1 MTAAP
6 HPRADGTQAV
16 RTVALP
22 VRGMTCASCVGHVE
36 RELKS
41 TPGVTDVAVNLATE
55 RATIAFD
62 PQLVSIDALSAAVV
76 EAGYEA
82 GPPIDEAAPPVI
94 DDHTA
99 ELGELRRKT
108 IFSLVIAAASMAL
121 MPVMHRDGASHA
133 WHWLLFAMTLPVM
146 VWAGAR
152 FYVRAWAS
160 VKRRVADMNTLVA
173 LGTGSAMAFSV
184 AVTIA
189 PHAFHRAGLPMNVY
203 YEAVSGIIALLLLGN
218 LLEARAKGRTRD
230 AIAKLLA
237 LRPQTARVL
246 RGDRELE
253 MRIEQV
259 RVGDRLLV
267 RPGEKIPVDAVV
279 LDGTSAVDESM
290 LTGEALPVA
299 RKVGDRVTGATV
311 NGAGA
316 LTIEATR
323 VGADTTLARIVRLV
337 EAAQGSKAPIQRLAD
352 SIAAM
357 FVPVVL
363 VIALIAG
370 ATWIVFDTPA
380 RALLAFVTVLI
391 IACPCAMGLA
401 TPTAIMVGTGAGASR
416 GILIKGGEAL
426 ETAHRIAT
434 LVLDKTGTITEG
446 KPKVTD
452 VVLLSDVS
460 REEVLTLAAS
470 VEQRSEH
477 PLARA
482 IVEAASSLL
491 PVTEFKTQTGRG
503 VTGVVDTKSVSVTS
517 ITASASERL
526 LTEAARL
533 AGKAQTPVLVQIDD
547 APIALL
553 AISDPIRNTSKQ
565 AIADLRARGI
575 RVVMLTGD
583 HKNVADAVA
592 GEVSITD
599 VHAEV
604 LPENKAAVV
613 GELVD
618 EKKGIVAMVGD
629 GINDAPAL
637 ARADVGIAMGGGTD
651 IAIEAADVTLMR
663 SDLRSVVDAID
674 LSRATMRVIRQNLFW
689 AFAYNVIGIPIAAG
703 VLWPAFHVQLSPV
716 YAAAAMALSSVT
728 VVTNSLRL
736 RRAA

>member
-1 MTAAP
+1 VSVASHA
-6 HPRADGTQAV
+6 QAV

-22 VRGMTCASCVGHVE
+22 VRGMTCASCVAHVE
-36 RELKS
+36 RELKA
-41 TPGVTDVAVNLATE
+41 TPGVQDVAVNLATE
-55 RATIAFD
+55 RATVEFD
-62 PQLVSIDALSAAVV
+62 PAVASIDVLSAAVI
-76 EAGYEA
+76 EAGYEP
-82 GPPIDEAAPPVI
+82 GIPIDQSAPPVVE
-94 DDHTA
+94 DHTD
-99 ELGELRRKT
+99 ELRDLRRKT
-108 IFSLVIAAASMAL
+108 IFSLIVFVASMAV
-121 MPVMHRDGASHA
+121 MPLMHRDSTYHV
-133 WHWLLFAMTLPVM
+133 WHWVLLAATLPVM

-160 VKRRVADMNTLVA
+160 VKRRVADMSTLVA
-173 LGTGSAMAFSV
+173 LGTGAAMFFSV
-184 AVTIA
+184 FVTIA
-189 PHAFHRAGLPMNVY
+189 PHTMHRAGLPVAVY

-218 LLEARAKGRTRD
+218 LLEARAKGRTRE

-237 LRPQTARVL
+237 LRPATARVL
-246 RGDRELE
+246 RDGREVE
-253 MRIEQV
+253 VAIEEV
-259 RVGDRLLV
+259 RVGDRLIV
-267 RPGEKIPVDAVV
+267 RPGEKIPVDATVV
-279 LDGTSAVDESM
+279 EGTSAVDESM
-290 LTGEALPVA
+290 LTGEPMPVA
-299 RKVGDRVTGATV
+299 KKAADRVTGATV

-323 VGADTTLARIVRLV
+323 VGSDTTLARIVRLV

-352 SIAAM
+352 KISAV
-357 FVPVVL
+357 FVPIVLAIAVV
-363 VIALIAG
+363 AG
-370 ATWIVFDTPA
+370 AIWLAADTPA
-380 RALLAFVTVLI
+380 RAMLAFVTVLI

-401 TPTAIMVGTGAGASR
+401 TPTAIMVGTGAGAAR
-416 GILIKGGEAL
+416 GVLIKGGEAL

-452 VVLLSDVS
+452 VELLGAMTRD
-460 REEVLTLAAS
+460 EVLRLAAS

-482 IVEAASSLL
+482 VVESASTLS
-491 PVTEFKTQTGRG
+491 PVSNFSTETGRG
-503 VTGVVDTKSVSVTS
+503 VAGVVDGMRVT
-517 ITASASERL
+517 ITAARASERVL
-526 LTEAARL
+526 ELARR
-533 AGKAQTPVLVQIDD
+533 GRTPIMVTVDDTDVAVLGIAD
-547 APIALL
+547 PIRESSKR
-553 AISDPIRNTSKQ
+553 AISD
-565 AIADLRARGI
+565 LRTRGV

-583 HKNVADAVA
+583 HEDVAHSVA
-592 GEVSITD
+592 REVGIEE
-599 VHAEV
+599 VHASV
-604 LPENKAAVV
+604 LPENKAAIVAR
-613 GELVD
+613 LVD

-674 LSRATMRVIRQNLFW
+674 LSRATMRIIRQNLFW

-736 RRAA
+736 RRFAA